1 MGASHFVTYVFA
13 IIAIALLVYAALHDL
28 AARTVPNWLPLCVL
42 LVGCGFRL
50 EDHTFEAG
58 LLIAAATFAFL
69 FVIWVLGVMGGGDVK
84 LWAATAM
91 LIPPQ
96 LRPELGFFL
105 HVFLLGGLL
114 GLIYLALWPLLRR
127 LRRGA
132 NPGAAAVHQLG
143 LVRRALRAEAWR
155 IARRGPLPYACAISA
170 AAILTLIP
178 ASL

>member
-1 MGASHFVTYVFA
+1 MGVSHFVTYLFG

-50 EDHTFEAG
+50 EDHTLGTG
-58 LLIAAATFAFL
+58 LIIAAATFAFL

-84 LWAATAM
+84 LWAATAL

-114 GLIYLALWPLLRR
+114 GIIYLALWPLLRR

-132 NPGAAAVHQLG
+132 APSSRRLG
-143 LVRRALRAEAWR
+143 LFRRALRAEAWR